1 MVLLFPQMLQMI
13 PLASLAAILIVIGYK
28 LSSPWLYQSMYEKG
42 WGQFL
47 PFITTVVGLMFTNLL
62 QGVFMGIL
70 VAVFFILR
78 TNFQVA
84 IIMVSKGDNFLLKM
98 TKDVS
103 FLNKAN
109 LRTKLQ
115 SIPPNS
121 SVTIDG
127 TQSAFIDVDIKE
139 TIEDFIRESR
149 TKNIEI
155 ELKKISI

>member
-1 MVLLFPQMLQMI
+1 
-13 PLASLAAILIVIGYK
+13 
-28 LSSPWLYQSMYEKG
+28 
-42 WGQFL
+42 
-47 PFITTVVGLMFTNLL
+47 
-62 QGVFMGIL
+62 
-70 VAVFFILR
+70 
-78 TNFQVA
+78 
-84 IIMVSKGDNFLLKM
+84 MVSKGDNFLLKM

-127 TQSAFIDVDIKE
+127 SQSAFIDADIRE
-139 TIEDFIRESR
+139 TIEDFIHEGR

-155 ELKKISI
+155 DLKKISI